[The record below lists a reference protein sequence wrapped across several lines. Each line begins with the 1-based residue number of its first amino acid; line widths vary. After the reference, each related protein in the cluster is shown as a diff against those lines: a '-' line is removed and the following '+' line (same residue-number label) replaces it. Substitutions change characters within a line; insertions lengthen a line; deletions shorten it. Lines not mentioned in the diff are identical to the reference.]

1 MPFRKGFSFV
11 YKSVGACF
19 GKPFELSYFF
29 SVKLYAFALSFKS
42 VLVVRASAG
51 ITVQKVTGDSCV
63 QYSFVPQVA
72 FKNLMVAA
80 FSASVAQGFPFSGIH
95 LR

>member
-19 GKPFELSYFF
+19 GKPIELSYFI
-29 SVKLYAFALSFKS
+29 SVEFYAFLLSFES

-72 FKNLMVAA
+72 FKNLTVAA
-80 FSASVAQGFPFSGIH
+80 FSASVAQSFPFSGIH